1 MAQESAE
8 QPRGLVERIRQAIN
22 GDDEPRDVNEL
33 KTVLR
38 EAADRDIV
46 SDDTMT
52 CLLYTSPSPRD
63 S

>member
-46 SDDTMT
+46 ATT
-52 CLLYTSPSPRD
+52 Q
-63 S
+63 